1 MLEVLAFGVGV
12 GVCVGTGVGCWCLVL
27 VSVDVLCVCVCV
39 FFFWRCCLFRCGV
52 PVVVVFFWL
61 LDGGRASQGESQ
73 LALLTLALG
82 GSGPRCNESETSDD

>member
-1 MLEVLAFGVGV
+1 MLVLVFVLV
-12 GVCVGTGVGCWCLVL
+12 PVLGVCVWCLYRWMF
-27 VSVDVLCVCVCV
+27 CVCVCV
-39 FFFWRCCLFRCGV
+39 FFFWRCCLLRCGV

-82 GSGPRCNESETSDD
+82 GSGPQCNESETSDD